1 MSETAEVLLDLINL
15 GKQAQTST
23 CRRLLED
30 QKLALQP
37 TLIEQLLAE
46 NARFPPDVA
55 DSADTRGGA
64 SAEDGDE
71 DEDSEDNDAP
81 PLPKPAAGSG
91 DEDDNATGS
100 NNSSA
105 AAATSSTSHV
115 VSKSVSSASSSSG
128 ANRTPAATPD
138 SAEVTVLA
146 NALTAFY
153 KAVGADKSRA
163 DAERSA
169 RMFAGDLKK
178 RQLAFETLQQRYESS
193 DPSGAAIKELQNHFF
208 PGRQNAVGASTEP
221 AKTPASSSAAAGA
234 KKISASP
241 APAPVAVV
249 ASAGPVPFTIISK
262 FAWSQSEKF
271 VSVHFDRP
279 GCSSLPKDQA
289 SVQFTETTAELRV
302 YDKPVDQAS
311 VLERHRW
318 RVPNLCHPIDPSK
331 SKLVWKT
338 DRLVVK
344 MKKQENGI
352 EWSDLTDTLDKKKA
366 LRERRIA
373 NGDLKGASTQELL
386 ADMFA
391 NASDE
396 ERKGLLE
403 AAHKGRQK
411 REGAE

>member
-1 MSETAEVLLDLINL
+1 MPLEGRGPALVLCLDIYCCSSPRLLLPWNLGLHFWVLLLVL
-15 GKQAQTST
+15 FASACACASVRASVSVSVCAQAQTST

-169 RMFAGDLKK
+169 RMFAGTSLRVDVHEHVRVLRVPLASYSYSWSIPRTGDLKK

-318 RVPNLCHPIDPSK
+318 RVPNLCHPIDP
-331 SKLVWKT
+331 V
-338 DRLVVK
+338 RVVVVRV
-344 MKKQENGI
+344 
-352 EWSDLTDTLDKKKA
+352 A
-366 LRERRIA
+366 L
-373 NGDLKGASTQELL
+373 
-386 ADMFA
+386 
-391 NASDE
+391 
-396 ERKGLLE
+396 
-403 AAHKGRQK
+403 
-411 REGAE
+411 